1 MTARISTPPGSASSS
16 NALTRR
22 TAIIGAAGAGA
33 LGTGLLLSP
42 SAQAQAQTST
52 QAAPALVRASAARTI
67 KRGMSGADVKTMQ
80 AKLWN
85 LHYWLP
91 GVDGDFGYGTLQAVW
106 AFQKAQGLART
117 GTWGPA
123 EQAAVLKARTPAV
136 RHKGSYR
143 IEVDK
148 ARQLLLVN
156 WGASSAR
163 WVFNTS
169 TGANKRF
176 FAWGRWYS
184 GSTPTGTWKIY
195 RRNTSGWVTGALGS
209 MYKPYYVV
217 GGIAIHGSADIPA
230 YNASHGC
237 CRLLP
242 AAQDFLIR
250 SNFLYPGRIVSIY

>member
-1 MTARISTPPGSASSS
+1 MTTTISGPAGSAADLG
-16 NALTRR
+16 ALSRR
-22 TAIIGAAGAGA
+22 TAIIGAAGVGA
-33 LGTGLLLSP
+33 IGTSLLLS
-42 SAQAQAQTST
+42 STAQAEST
-52 QAAPALVRASAARTI
+52 KRTAPTLVRATTVRTL
-67 KRGMSGADVKTMQ
+67 KNGMSGADVKDMQ
-80 AKLWN
+80 AKLYG
-85 LHYWLP
+85 LHYWMP
-91 GVDGDFGYGTLQAVW
+91 GVDGVFGYGTLQAVW

-123 EQAAVLKARTPAV
+123 EAAAVLKAKTPTV
-136 RHKGSYR
+136 RYRGSYR

-163 WVFNTS
+163 WVVNTS

-176 FAWGRWYS
+176 FAWGAWYS

-237 CRLLP
+237 CRVLP
-242 AAQDFLIR
+242 AVQDYMIR
-250 SNFLYPGRIVSIY
+250 TNILYPGRIVSIY

>member
-1 MTARISTPPGSASSS
+1 MAPRTFKTTEPVADHGT
-16 NALTRR
+16 LTRR
-22 TAIIGAAGAGA
+22 TAIMGAAGAGA
-33 LGTGLLLSP
+33 VGAGLLLSP
-42 SAQAQAQTST
+42 SAQAETT
-52 QAAPALVRASAARTI
+52 KTPAPALVRVGAARTL
-67 KRGMSGADVKTMQ
+67 KSGMSGADVKTMQ
-80 AKLWN
+80 AKLFA
-85 LHYWLP
+85 LRYWMP
-91 GVDGDFGYGTLQAVW
+91 GVDGVFGYGTQQAVW

-123 EQAAVLKARTPAV
+123 EQAAVVKAKTPAV
-136 RHKGSYR
+136 RHRGSYR

-156 WGASSAR
+156 WGTTNAL

-195 RRNTSGWVTGALGS
+195 RRTTSGWVTGALGS

-217 GGIAIHGSADIPA
+217 GGIAIHGSVEIPA

-237 CRLLP
+237 CRVLP
-242 AAQDFLIR
+242 AAQDFMIR
-250 SNFLYPGRIVSIY
+250 SNLLYPGRIVSIY

>member
-1 MTARISTPPGSASSS
+1 MTTRISTPDTSSVS
-16 NALTRR
+16 HGALTRR

-33 LGTGLLLSP
+33 IGTGLLLSP
-42 SAQAQAQTST
+42 AAQAQST
-52 QAAPALVRASAARTI
+52 KAAAPALVRAAAVRTL
-67 KRGMSGADVKTMQ
+67 KRGMSGADVKAMQ
-80 AKLWN
+80 SKLYA
-85 LHYWLP
+85 LRYWMP
-91 GVDGDFGYGTLQAVW
+91 GVDGVFGYGTVQAVW

-123 EQAAVLKARTPAV
+123 EAAAVLKAKTPAV
-136 RHKGSYR
+136 RYRGSYR

-156 WGASSAR
+156 WGSSNAL
-163 WVFNTS
+163 WVVNTS

-184 GSTPTGTWKIY
+184 GSTPSGTWKIY

-217 GGIAIHGSADIPA
+217 GGIAIHGSGDIPA

-237 CRLLP
+237 CRVLP
-242 AAQDFLIR
+242 AVQDFMIR
-250 SNFLYPGRIVSIY
+250 SNILYPGRVVSIY

>member
-1 MTARISTPPGSASSS
+1 MTTRTSTPPESPDDAGT
-16 NALTRR
+16 LTRR
-22 TAIIGAAGAGA
+22 TAIIAAAGAGA
-33 LGTGLLLSP
+33 LGAGLLLTP
-42 SAQAQAQTST
+42 SAQAQTRQS
-52 QAAPALVRASAARTI
+52 APALVRAGATRTL
-67 KRGMSGADVKTMQ
+67 KRGMSGPDVKAMQ
-80 AKLWN
+80 AKLYG
-85 LHYWLP
+85 LHYWMP
-91 GVDGDFGYGTLQAVW
+91 GVDGVFGYGTLQAVW
-106 AFQKAQGLART
+106 AFQKSHGMART

-123 EQAAVLKARTPAV
+123 ETAAVLKAKTPGV
-136 RHKGSYR
+136 RYKGTYR

-156 WGASSAR
+156 WGGSAR

-217 GGIAIHGSADIPA
+217 GGIAIHGSADIPP

-250 SNFLYPGRIVSIY
+250 SSFLYPSRIVSIY

>member
-1 MTARISTPPGSASSS
+1 MTTRISTPPGSSAPTGTP
-16 NALTRR
+16 TRR
-22 TAIIGAAGAGA
+22 TALLGAAGVGA
-33 LGTGLLLSP
+33 IGTGLLLAP
-42 SAQAQAQTST
+42 SAQAQGAP
-52 QAAPALVRASAARTI
+52 QAAPALVRAATTARTLR
-67 KRGMSGADVKTMQ
+67 RGMSGADVKAMQ
-80 AKLWN
+80 GKLWG
-85 LHYWLP
+85 LHYWMP
-91 GVDGDFGYGTLQAVW
+91 GVDGVFGYGTLQAVW

-123 EQAAVLKARTPAV
+123 EVAAVARAKTPTM
-136 RHKGSYR
+136 RYKNSYR
-143 IEVDK
+143 IEVNK
-148 ARQLLLVN
+148 ARQLLLVG
-156 WGASSAR
+156 WGGSTAR

-217 GGIAIHGSADIPA
+217 GGIAIHGSGDIPA

-242 AAQDFLIR
+242 SAQDFLIR
-250 SNFLYPGRIVSIY
+250 SSFLYPNRVVSIY

>member
-1 MTARISTPPGSASSS
+1 MTIRTSAPRESSTAAG
-16 NALTRR
+16 ALTRR
-22 TAIIGAAGAGA
+22 TAIIGAAGVGA
-33 LGTGLLLSP
+33 LGTGLLLTP
-42 SAQAQAQTST
+42 SAQAQTTQ
-52 QAAPALVRASAARTI
+52 QAAPALVRAAAGRTL
-67 KRGMSGADVKTMQ
+67 KRGMSGGDVKGMQ
-80 AKLWN
+80 AKLYS

-91 GVDGDFGYGTLQAVW
+91 GVDGVFGYGTLQAVW

-117 GTWGPA
+117 GVWGPA
-123 EQAAVLKARTPAV
+123 EQAAVGKAKTPAV

-148 ARQLLLVN
+148 SRQLLLVG
-156 WGASSAR
+156 WGGSTAR

-176 FAWGRWYS
+176 YAWGRWYS

-250 SNFLYPGRIVSIY
+250 SNILYPSRIVSIY